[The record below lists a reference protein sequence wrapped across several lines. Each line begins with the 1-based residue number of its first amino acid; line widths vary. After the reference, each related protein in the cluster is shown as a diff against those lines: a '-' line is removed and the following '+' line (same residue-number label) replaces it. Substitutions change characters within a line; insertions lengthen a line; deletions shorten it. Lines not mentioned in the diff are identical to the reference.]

1 MITNDTIDPLH
12 IMGMQPIIWRTKQKK
27 FSLLGIEIY
36 SHVKKSYCSVLQ
48 IGCISM
54 HVQWVSYTCCH
65 FNTLH
70 NYIKATYFM
79 SCNYY
84 YSQLLLFTDLPVQL
98 IHIFQG

>member
-12 IMGMQPIIWRTKQKK
+12 IMRMQPIIWRTKQKK

-36 SHVKKSYCSVLQ
+36 SHVKKSYCSVLL

-54 HVQWVSYTCCH
+54 HVQGVYYTCCH

-70 NYIKATYFM
+70 NIKSKLSYVLQLFF
-79 SCNYY
+79 
-84 YSQLLLFTDLPVQL
+84 LLLTDLPVQL
-98 IHIFQG
+98 IHISQG